1 MCLRDSTLCTLMVR
15 NVCSDSQHSEARH
28 RDARGP
34 EWPTKDAAEGAG
46 QTQRHTEGRWQQV
59 SVTGAASCTVQCR
72 KSLVMK
78 WWAQEKGSVVYYA
91 QFKLQLTTEE
101 RICLFVSVGSFVLGR
116 TLSHEASPT
125 PPSVQSVVE
134 RATSPLT
141 ASTPGEDQL
150 ISSQNSNLLVQCDRS
165 FLWHCLLFCSV

>member
-1 MCLRDSTLCTLMVR
+1 M
-15 NVCSDSQHSEARH
+15 
-28 RDARGP
+28 
-34 EWPTKDAAEGAG
+34 
-46 QTQRHTEGRWQQV
+46 
-59 SVTGAASCTVQCR
+59 
-72 KSLVMK
+72 
-78 WWAQEKGSVVYYA
+78 
-91 QFKLQLTTEE
+91 
-101 RICLFVSVGSFVLGR
+101 CLFVSVGSFVLGR

-165 FLWHCLLFCSV
+165 FL